1 MKLSASIHHLKRQA
15 KLVAKEKCIPLHA
28 ALDQIAQ
35 GEGYNSWSL
44 LISRVGVISE
54 PAKFAASLRPGNF
67 VLLGARPAKGKTRF
81 GLELAERNLEL
92 KRRAY
97 FFTLEFHD
105 KQVDTYLKQGDVE
118 RPFSCASLHV
128 DTSDEICA
136 EHIIDV
142 TKEAVAG
149 DMIVVD
155 YMQILDQRRTSPPL
169 QDQLTSLHA
178 HTKDNGLVTV
188 LISQI
193 DRSFEQSGRE
203 VPELADVRLPNPVDL
218 TLFNR
223 HCFLTDEKVWWN

>member
-15 KLVAKEKCIPLHA
+15 KSVAKEKSIPLHA

-105 KQVDTYLKQGDVE
+105 KQVDSYLKQGNED
-118 RPFSCASLHV
+118 RPFSCDALHV

-142 TKEAVAG
+142 TKNAVAG

-178 HTKDNGLVTV
+178 HTTDNGLVTV

-223 HCFLTDEKVWWN
+223 QCFLTDEKVWWN